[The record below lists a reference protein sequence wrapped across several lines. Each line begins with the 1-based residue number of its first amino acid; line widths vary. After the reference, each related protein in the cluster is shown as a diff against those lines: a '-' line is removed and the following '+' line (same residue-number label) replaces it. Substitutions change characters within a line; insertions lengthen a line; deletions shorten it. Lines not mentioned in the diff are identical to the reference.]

1 MSEVKRYP
9 RPLISLIQADI
20 PNWHVDLYIGESAGV
35 SDPDLLRE
43 FGIKVVLNCAVN
55 LDINLVSQPEA
66 NRPAGVFDY
75 GSGPVRYY
83 KVGLIDGP
91 GNTPEMMFAGYCMLK
106 SALDQTI
113 PDKPSYKNR
122 DKGNV
127 LVNCRGGRSRS
138 VTVVAI
144 FLHLE
149 FPQLYPTLDAAIHH
163 IRQTREL
170 HPDEWFETPKP
181 QMIELAQATVTM
193 VKTLRQSAL
202 LPSPES
208 SSSGFVDLKS
218 EQASFTE

>member
-1 MSEVKRYP
+1 MSQVKHYP

-20 PNWHVDLYIGESAGV
+20 PHWHVDLYIGESAGV
-35 SDPDLLRE
+35 SNPELLNE

-55 LDINLVSQPEA
+55 LEVNMVTQPEA
-66 NRPAGVFDY
+66 NVSEGVFDY

-91 GNTPEMMFAGYCMLK
+91 GNTPEMMLAGYLMLK
-106 SALDQTI
+106 GALEQTL
-113 PDKPSYKNR
+113 PEKPSYKVR
-122 DKGNV
+122 EKGNV

-149 FPQLYPTLDAAIHH
+149 FPDLYPTLMSAITH
-163 IRQTREL
+163 IRKTREL

-181 QMIELAQATVTM
+181 MLIELAEATVSM
-193 VKTLRQSAL
+193 VKMLRQNGC
-202 LPSPES
+202 LPAPES
-208 SSSGFVDLKS
+208 SLA
-218 EQASFTE
+218 EAEAN